1 MRVASSVCSGQS
13 PGRRRER
20 PPAAAGMRSS
30 AGSAGRSS
38 SASPANVIAAEEVEL
53 WPTLEFVSA
62 DKVYVQGR
70 MMNGLSSTPWESVN
84 PFSRPQLEEQ
94 DRGLNP
100 LQGARR

>member
-1 MRVASSVCSGQS
+1 MPRDSW
-13 PGRRRER
+13 
-20 PPAAAGMRSS
+20 AAAG
-30 AGSAGRSS
+30 AA
-38 SASPANVIAAEEVEL
+38 AAAPATTVLAAEEVEL